1 MEGADGLCPSEAC
14 PGCAQMDALN
24 LQLGVPR
31 VDSFVRKDFE
41 AWKAQK
47 AAEGGGPA
55 RTCAPALSAYSTVDN
70 AGHPRCA
77 GFTWKSKTRFACTLV
92 HTSLRQSYRDTG
104 IHGS

>member
-1 MEGADGLCPSEAC
+1 
-14 PGCAQMDALN
+14 MDALN

-55 RTCAPALSAYSTVDN
+55 RACAPTV
-70 AGHPRCA
+70 
-77 GFTWKSKTRFACTLV
+77 KSIL
-92 HTSLRQSYRDTG
+92 
-104 IHGS
+104 